1 MDRSRNKVTDKKQPV
16 CVFEGFMDFLSFL
29 SMKEEVTS
37 ACLVLN
43 SVSNVARERSAP
55 KGGGSLSRILF

>member
-1 MDRSRNKVTDKKQPV
+1 MQPV

-37 ACLVLN
+37 ACLGAEL
-43 SVSNVARERSAP
+43 RKQRC
-55 KGGGSLSRILF
+55 KGYPLS